1 MEWLVAT
8 AHRRAVYQ
16 QAGEDWR
23 EIGGYNINL
32 CSPRGHDARELLRQG
47 PTLSPSLMPDLTIGE
62 TRVPLTL
69 NTDCPA

>member
-1 MEWLVAT
+1 M
-8 AHRRAVYQ
+8 
-16 QAGEDWR
+16 
-23 EIGGYNINL
+23 GGSKINL
-32 CSPRGHDARELLRQG
+32 CSPRGHDAGVLLRQG